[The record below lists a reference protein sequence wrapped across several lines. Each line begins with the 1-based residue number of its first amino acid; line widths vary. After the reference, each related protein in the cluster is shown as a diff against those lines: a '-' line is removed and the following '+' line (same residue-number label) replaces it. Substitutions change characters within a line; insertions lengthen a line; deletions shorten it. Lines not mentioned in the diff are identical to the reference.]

1 MKMNSVLAFAAA
13 AVSLTAV
20 PSTANAS
27 VVIDGSFENQGSSAT
42 FYSGPASSV
51 GGGDGYCY
59 FGVKNLACGNSGSPW
74 TGTGLINPPSAFG
87 QPFTAQNGNYY
98 SFIQGTQILAQ
109 TFVSSLAGASQLS
122 FWTAGRSNNGGAQTV
137 SIFLNSVLVGN
148 FTTNQSTPTWV
159 QRTFNVNLASGNNL
173 LEFRGQAT
181 TDQTAFI
188 DNISVPA
195 VPEPSTWAM
204 LMLGFGLIGYVMRRR
219 PRTSTRVSFA

>member
-1 MKMNSVLAFAAA
+1 MKMKSVLAFAAA
-13 AVSLTAV
+13 AVALAAV
-20 PSTANAS
+20 PSKANAS
-27 VVIDGSFENQGSSAT
+27 VVLDGSFEAQGGSAT
-42 FYSGPASSV
+42 FYSGPGSSV

-59 FGVKNLACGNSGSPW
+59 FGVSNLACNSGTPW
-74 TGTGLINPPSAFG
+74 TGSGLINPPSAFG
-87 QPFTAQNGNYY
+87 APSAAQNGSYY
-98 SFIQGTQILAQ
+98 SFIQGTQILSQ
-109 TFVSSLAGASQLS
+109 TFVSSLAGVSQLS
-122 FWTAGRSNNGGAQTV
+122 FWTAGRSNFGGAQTV
-137 SIFLNSVLVGN
+137 NIFLNGSLVGN

-173 LEFRGQAT
+173 LEFKGQAT